1 MNVFPTLPGEASI
14 PNTFHYLPLNIACA
28 FDPVLVVMSK
38 DAGCGGKKKR
48 ELFIY
53 NAHCDGRVFVE
64 VMYGARVY
72 ISCYMPVMPAV
83 VSSSLFLPILQ
94 LSKEQVDQMQ
104 LLAQRAEAHG
114 NAAAM
119 MVCSNLFFWEFEK
132 LLLRK
137 NSGSKTCG
145 Y

>member
-1 MNVFPTLPGEASI
+1 MKTILTLVLILCSYGFFAQKIEKIKLKGE
-14 PNTFHYLPLNIACA
+14 
-28 FDPVLVVMSK
+28 K
-38 DAGCGGKKKR
+38 DFGKR